1 MDDLWLTDT
10 SFTNESLVS
19 EHTGKAPEFPSPFM
33 LHFKK
38 DRFTYRTF
46 AGNLVIGNP
55 NLLHVTKIGSDM
67 DSALHNGIGDIF
79 NKADRLI
86 CIQHL
91 MERDAEKLNKLG
103 AAHKDKQRILAD
115 IYGSKQDKMLQ
126 FGLADADNEQDFVA
140 KFESLM
146 DLWESLVP
154 YFHAWFGKHRCDLF
168 KTTIIWSAKDR
179 IGIGDSFYNN
189 RLEVMH
195 KLQKKKAKEASVEKE
210 ATAIINLLKEWVNSY
225 RTEAVRAVRG
235 LGKYRL
241 APGYQQFAVDPVRW
255 MRWSVDRQEQHCSVF
270 FNYIPT
276 VSETFQKPMNAG
288 LKCKVPKK
296 RRRDPE
302 EPELFLDR
310 IESTPKSPA
319 LPYSLD
325 AKPSSSSAPLTK
337 KVTPIKIQKVRGEYS
352 AYKSSTH
359 SATTLNTVEMDP
371 LDPMRAETH
380 MYHLVHRED
389 TKNCPRQVKRCEQ
402 CRFQFTNADIV
413 IVRTNGVRE
422 FTCPK
427 TGKLRKQSANVYL
440 HYLRSCLKGYDGKF
454 QFPAIVVLRD
464 TLKLLPDSSIEK
476 FKQLITG

>member
-1 MDDLWLTDT
+1 
-10 SFTNESLVS
+10 
-19 EHTGKAPEFPSPFM
+19 M
-33 LHFKK
+33 LHLKK

-79 NKADRLI
+79 NKA
-86 CIQHL
+86 
-91 MERDAEKLNKLG
+91 
-103 AAHKDKQRILAD
+103 
-115 IYGSKQDKMLQ
+115 
-126 FGLADADNEQDFVA
+126 
-140 KFESLM
+140 
-146 DLWESLVP
+146 ESLVP

-276 VSETFQKPMNAG
+276 VSETFQKPLNAG

-310 IESTPKSPA
+310 IESTPKSP

-337 KVTPIKIQKVRGEYS
+337 KSTPIKIQKVRGEYS

-359 SATTLNTVEMDP
+359 STTTLNTVEMDP
-371 LDPMRAETH
+371 LDPMRTETH

-464 TLKLLPDSSIEK
+464 TLKLLPDSSIVK
-476 FKQLITG
+476 FKQLKLQVEP